1 MLTHIK
7 QYRLKTFNVF
17 SHVNGNKIKVDETFV
32 CFSQYRITRG
42 IFMQFAT
49 KSRTLHAILF
59 ETLSPYEV
67 LHFDFRLAPLA
78 PARVYKLETGR

>member
-1 MLTHIK
+1 MPSSL
-7 QYRLKTFNVF
+7 
-17 SHVNGNKIKVDETFV
+17 NGNKIKVDETFV
-32 CFSQYRITRG
+32 CFSQYRIT
-42 IFMQFAT
+42 IFVQSAT

-59 ETLSPYEV
+59 EILSSYEV